1 MQEKLIKMYNM
12 FKIIMVILMS
22 HEIDLKKYNLRT
34 DLIIENNNYIEDN
47 KVKQYDDIKITK
59 VFVNNDEAKKINK
72 KQGNYFTIEFE
83 DVTDE
88 ENQKKLKK
96 HFIKT
101 IKEILKPIINDDS
114 SILIVGLGNQESTPD
129 SLGPKVIENITVTR
143 HLFLLN
149 ELDDDFRPVSAFIPG
164 VMGNT
169 GIETSEL
176 IKNAVNSS
184 KADILIVID
193 ALASMS
199 VERVNKTIQITDT
212 GINPGSG
219 IGNNR
224 KEISKDTIGIP
235 VIAIGVP
242 TVVDAV
248 SIVSDTIKYMH
259 KNYAFNK
266 KFINNPINKLVSSTK
281 INYLKEQIEIDDKD
295 KSLLLGLVG
304 TLTENEV
311 RNLINEVLSPIGYN
325 LMITPKEIDF
335 QVKNLSNVI
344 ADSLNEALKKTT

>member
-1 MQEKLIKMYNM
+1 MLSKTYK
-12 FKIIMVILMS
+12 S
-22 HEIDLKKYNLRT
+22 
-34 DLIIENNNYIEDN
+34 
-47 KVKQYDDIKITK
+47 KVK
-59 VFVNNDEAKKINK
+59 EC
-72 KQGNYFTIEFE
+72 
-83 DVTDE
+83 
-88 ENQKKLKK
+88 L
-96 HFIKT
+96 IKT
-101 IKEILKPIINDDS
+101 IKKILKPYITDDS
-114 SILIVGLGNQESTPD
+114 SVLIVGLGNSESTPD
-129 SLGPKVIENITVTR
+129 SLGPRVIKNINITR
-143 HLFLLN
+143 HIYL
-149 ELDDDFRPVSAFIPG
+149 LDDLDTQYRCISAFIPG

-176 IKNAVNSS
+176 IKNAVKSS
-184 KADILIVID
+184 NPDILIVID

-224 KEISKDTIGIP
+224 KEISKETIGIP

-248 SIVSDTIKYMH
+248 SIVADTINYMH

-266 KFINNPINKLVSSTK
+266 KYINNSMNKLISSTK
-281 INYLKEQIEIDDKD
+281 INYLKEQLEIDDKD

-304 TLTENEV
+304 TLSDNEI
-311 RNLINEVLSPIGYN
+311 RNLINEVLTPIGYN

-335 QVKNLSNVI
+335 QIKMLSDVI
-344 ADSLNEALKKTT
+344 SSSLNEALKKTT

>member
-1 MQEKLIKMYNM
+1 
-12 FKIIMVILMS
+12 MS

-34 DLIIENNNYIEDN
+34 DLVIENNNCIKDN
-47 KVKQYDDIKITK
+47 DIKQYDNIKITK
-59 VFVNNDEAKKINK
+59 AFVNSKEGKLLNK
-72 KQGNYFTIEFE
+72 KQGTYFTIEFE
-83 DVTDE
+83 DITDSD
-88 ENQKKLKK
+88 NRNNLKK
-96 HFIKT
+96 YLIQT
-101 IKEILKPIINDDS
+101 IKEILEPIINDNS

-149 ELDDDFRPVSAFIPG
+149 ELDTDFRPISAFIPG

-184 KADILIVID
+184 KSDILIVVD

-281 INYLKEQIEIDDKD
+281 INYLKEKIEIDDKD
-295 KSLLLGLVG
+295 KTLLLGLVG
-304 TLTENEV
+304 TLNENEV

-335 QVKNLSNVI
+335 QIKNLSDVI
-344 ADSLNEALKKTT
+344 ADSLNKALKKTT

>member
-1 MQEKLIKMYNM
+1 M
-12 FKIIMVILMS
+12 
-22 HEIDLKKYNLRT
+22 
-34 DLIIENNNYIEDN
+34 
-47 KVKQYDDIKITK
+47 
-59 VFVNNDEAKKINK
+59 
-72 KQGNYFTIEFE
+72 
-83 DVTDE
+83 TDE

-199 VERVNKTIQITDT
+199 VNHRYRNK
-212 GINPGSG
+212 SW
-219 IGNNR
+219 
-224 KEISKDTIGIP
+224 
-235 VIAIGVP
+235 
-242 TVVDAV
+242 
-248 SIVSDTIKYMH
+248 
-259 KNYAFNK
+259 
-266 KFINNPINKLVSSTK
+266 
-281 INYLKEQIEIDDKD
+281 
-295 KSLLLGLVG
+295 
-304 TLTENEV
+304 
-311 RNLINEVLSPIGYN
+311 
-325 LMITPKEIDF
+325 
-335 QVKNLSNVI
+335 
-344 ADSLNEALKKTT
+344 